1 MPRDLHR
8 GWLGAILALIFAG
21 LSTGFTRPAQAADD
35 GASWPMHRGDGGR
48 TAFRPGTLKFPLE
61 PAWRHDAGLPRP
73 AWGPPARRSYW
84 QRLESIA
91 PRVADDHAHATVI
104 SGDAVFVGS
113 SADDTVRCL
122 ELGTGA
128 ERWVFWTDGPVRYAP
143 VVAEGRVHFG
153 SDDGFVYALD
163 ARDGRLLWRLR
174 PGPEDRRIPGNG
186 RVISSWPVRTGLLVE
201 QGIVYAAAGLYPQQG
216 VFACALDAATGAVRW
231 REPLTVSPEGYLV
244 ATERAV
250 LVPTGRASPIE
261 LDRTTGREGRTFDT
275 GGGTFAVVHRGE
287 VFGGPGN
294 EGSVTVQAEAGKVP
308 GSRLVTAQGRG
319 LVARGDWVYLVQG
332 GELRAV
338 DRARM
343 AGLEQT
349 ARADEAAIA
358 EIERRRSAGTLRE
371 SDATAL
377 AAARERLAANRKSQA
392 TCERWRVPCP
402 EELSLV
408 GLGDVLVA
416 GGSNRV
422 AVFETATGRRVWEAP
437 VEGRVLAL
445 AAVTGHLVAS
455 TDRGILQAFGEAGV
469 SKSGSPKPVPTSS
482 PAKIEAQTQADPE
495 VARAREASG
504 LMGRL
509 QEAGLAKRGFALV
522 VGAGS
527 GALVRELL
535 RRTEL
540 QLVLI
545 DPDPQRVAR
554 LRRDPWFRDHAEG
567 RVSAHAMDGTRLPFT
582 DFFANLVLSESALE
596 GETRAMG
603 FAEAELE
610 RVVRPFGGLRW
621 TDPGA
626 GPVRRGALP
635 GAGEWTHQFGN
646 PANTASSGDR
656 RIRSELRLQWFGGP
670 GPDAMVDRHLR
681 GPAPLSAGGR
691 LFVPGENR
699 LLAVDAYNGTELW
712 RKELPGSQR
721 YSMPYD
727 AGYMSVEGE
736 TLAVAVR
743 DACWTIRA
751 ADGEVVGRFP
761 VPEPAAAPGTTA
773 KRGGWDWGW
782 VVLQGGSL
790 FGSAQPTGA
799 SRTQASYEQ
808 IDVDYGN
815 EQPLVTGRSVFRLDP
830 ATGRTAWE
838 RRAAAVIN
846 TTLAL
851 GSGHLVWVEGR
862 SPELASHPTGRIPLG
877 RILSSEPW
885 LVAVESATG
894 RVSWELPLD
903 GALRES
909 RNALYLA
916 IDGEGLVLVGSHVMP
931 SNDTRYVVERRR
943 LSDGAREWQGDH
955 AAGMPG
961 AFAHGEQV
969 HHPVVLGDLLVA
981 EPVVYELKTGR
992 RKPVAWGREDWRLVR
1007 PGHSCGTLS
1016 GAGDCLFF
1024 RANNPTVLDVRSSLE
1039 TTAAAAK
1046 KLSPSRTGCWINMIP
1061 AGGLLLIPEAS
1072 AGCVCQ
1078 YSLQTSMAFLP

>member
-1 MPRDLHR
+1 
-8 GWLGAILALIFAG
+8 
-21 LSTGFTRPAQAADD
+21 
-35 GASWPMHRGDGGR
+35 
-48 TAFRPGTLKFPLE
+48 
-61 PAWRHDAGLPRP
+61 
-73 AWGPPARRSYW
+73 
-84 QRLESIA
+84 
-91 PRVADDHAHATVI
+91 VADDHAHAAVI
-104 SGDAVFVGS
+104 SGDAVFFGS

-122 ELGTGA
+122 DLQTGA
-128 ERWVFWTDGPVRYAP
+128 ERWVFWTDGPVRFAP
-143 VVAEGRVHFG
+143 VIAEGRVHFG

-163 ARDGRLLWRLR
+163 VRDGRLLWRQR
-174 PGPEDRRIPGNG
+174 PGLEDWRIPGNG

-216 VFACALDAATGAVRW
+216 VFACAWEASTGAVRW

-261 LDRTTGREGRTFDT
+261 LDRRTGREGRTFDT

-287 VFGGPGN
+287 LFGGPGN
-294 EGSVTVQAEAGKVP
+294 EGSVTVQAAAGKSP

-319 LVARGDWVYLVQG
+319 LVARGGWVYLIQG

-343 AGLEQT
+343 GGLEQS
-349 ARADEAAIA
+349 ARADEALIA
-358 EIERRRSAGTLRE
+358 EIEGRRREGTARE
-371 SDATAL
+371 ADVSAL
-377 AAARERLAANRKSQA
+377 AAARERLAGNRKSQA
-392 TCERWRVPCP
+392 ACESWRVPCP
-402 EELSLV
+402 EDLSLI

-422 AVFETATGRRVWEAP
+422 AAFERATGRRVWEAV

-445 AAVTGHLVAS
+445 AAVNGHLVAS
-455 TDRGILQAFGEAGV
+455 TDRGILQAFRDAGLPAA
-469 SKSGSPKPVPTSS
+469 GSPAPGSTTG
-482 PAKIEAQTQADPE
+482 PAGIAPQARVNPDA
-495 VARAREASG
+495 ARAREASG
-504 LMGRL
+504 LLGRL
-509 QEAGLAKRGFALV
+509 LEAGLAPRGFGLV
-522 VGAGS
+522 VGSGS
-527 GALVRELL
+527 GAVIRELL

-540 QLVLI
+540 QLVVI
-545 DPDPQRVAR
+545 DPDPERVAR
-554 LRRDPWFRDHAEG
+554 LRRDPWFRENAES
-567 RVSAHAMDGTRLPFT
+567 RVSAHEVKGTRLPFT
-582 DFFANLVLSESALE
+582 DYFANLVVSESALE
-596 GETRAMG
+596 GESRAMG

-610 RVVRPFGGLRW
+610 RVVRPYGGLRW

-626 GPVRRGALP
+626 GPARREALS

-712 RKELPGSQR
+712 RKDLPGSQR

-727 AGYMSVEGE
+727 AGYLSVEGE

-743 DACWTIRA
+743 DACWLIRA
-751 ADGEVVGRFP
+751 ADGEVLRRHQ
-761 VPEPAAAPGTTA
+761 VPEPASTPGT
-773 KRGGWDWGW
+773 KGGGWDWGW
-782 VVLQGGSL
+782 VVLEGGSL
-790 FGSAQPTGA
+790 FGSVQKSGA

-830 ATGRTAWE
+830 ATGRIAWE
-838 RRAAAVIN
+838 RRSGGVIN

-851 GSGHLVWVEGR
+851 GAGRVLFVEAR

-877 RILSSEPW
+877 RALAAEPW
-885 LVAVESATG
+885 LVAVDAGSG
-894 RVSWELPLD
+894 RVEWERPLD

-916 IDGEGLVLVGSHVMP
+916 IDGEGVVLVGSHVTAA
-931 SNDTRYVVERRR
+931 NDTRYVVERRR
-943 LSDGAREWQGDH
+943 LSDGTREWQADH

-961 AFAHGEQV
+961 AFTHGEQV

-992 RKPVAWGREDWRLVR
+992 RKPVAWGQEDWRLVR

-1024 RANNPTVLDVRSSLE
+1024 RANNPTVLDVRTSLE
-1039 TTAAAAK
+1039 STAAGAK

-1078 YSLQTSMAFLP
+1078 YSLQTSMAFLPWPSGGR